1 MANNPSALKRQKQSE
16 KRRLRNKSYKS
27 SINTAVKKVFANL
40 DEKNPEAAKA
50 SYEAAVSRLDSA
62 VTKGVLHRR
71 TASRRIS
78 RLTRQYKQASQ

>member
-16 KRRLRNKSYKS
+16 KRRQRNRSFKS
-27 SINTAVKKVFANL
+27 SINTTIKKVFTSQE
-40 DEKNPEAAKA
+40 EKNPEGAKA
-50 SYEAAVSRLDSA
+50 SYEAAVARLDRA

-78 RLTRQYKQASQ
+78 RLTRQYRQAES

>member
-16 KRRLRNKSYKS
+16 KRRQRNRSFKS
-27 SINTAVKKVFANL
+27 SINTTVKKAFASRE
-40 DEKNPEAAKA
+40 EKNPEAAKA
-50 SYEAAVSRLDSA
+50 GFEAAVSRLDRA

-78 RLTRQYKQASQ
+78 RLTRQFRPAES